1 MYDNNLAPRCV
12 QFLGLHT
19 ERHANWGKHL
29 SMIRQGSPPRLQ
41 CVFSQKRSR
50 RGTKMTKI
58 TNYEKMHFYERTAAC
73 SLHCHSPRRVTRLL
87 SPPAQSSAPLYFV
100 YYLHAFITFATCAT
114 VIVAATLDQVLSKVS
129 SSFHFALVLVCQLS
143 RI

>member
-1 MYDNNLAPRCV
+1 MLKADACDVVYCIHGLEDNRKIILQAKKQAKNLP
-12 QFLGLHT
+12 H
-19 ERHANWGKHL
+19 
-29 SMIRQGSPPRLQ
+29 QGGD
-41 CVFSQKRSR
+41 KRPTF
-50 RGTKMTKI
+50 TK
-58 TNYEKMHFYERTAAC
+58 
-73 SLHCHSPRRVTRLL
+73 LVLP

-129 SSFHFALVLVCQLS
+129 SSFHFALVLLCQLS

>member
-1 MYDNNLAPRCV
+1 MLKADACDVVYCIHWLEDNRKIILQAKKQTKKKVYNLP
-12 QFLGLHT
+12 H
-19 ERHANWGKHL
+19 
-29 SMIRQGSPPRLQ
+29 QGGD
-41 CVFSQKRSR
+41 KRPTF
-50 RGTKMTKI
+50 TK
-58 TNYEKMHFYERTAAC
+58 
-73 SLHCHSPRRVTRLL
+73 LVLP